1 MNHQHYIMNDVRS
14 SNGGEA
20 TGGQVNGGG
29 EANGDDQQLYIPNLV
44 NQLYIQNLVRPAIQE
59 DEFYQNDHHC
69 FQIPRCYSYSL
80 IPTTIAI
87 VSIVLT
93 IVPSTRY
100 YGLVFLFESM
110 IRFGLRAL
118 KTGLWE
124 IPSNYPAMVDPL
136 EMFQREMISTIITSF
151 TWLLYY
157 YVFGGNKA
165 WVETSSWNL
174 WLTNFFDFLYQA
186 PSIQLA
192 NSIKRLI
199 LV

>member
-1 MNHQHYIMNDVRS
+1 MNDVRS
-14 SNGGEA
+14 SNGGQATGGQVNGGGEATGGQVEA

-59 DEFYQNDHHC
+59 DELNQNDHHC
-69 FQIPRCYSYSL
+69 FQIPRWYSYSL

-165 WVETSSWNL
+165 
-174 WLTNFFDFLYQA
+174 
-186 PSIQLA
+186 
-192 NSIKRLI
+192 
-199 LV
+199 